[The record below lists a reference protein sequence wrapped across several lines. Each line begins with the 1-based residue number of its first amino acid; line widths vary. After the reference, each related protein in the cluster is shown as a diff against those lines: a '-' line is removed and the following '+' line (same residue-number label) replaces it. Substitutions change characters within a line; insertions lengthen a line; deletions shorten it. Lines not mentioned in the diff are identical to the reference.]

1 MLQLDHVCLIF
12 KIEMNNMYLLFL
24 CHSSPPPGDFHFNV
38 HASPHN
44 ERSAQL
50 LPSVCALSLQANS
63 ANITHVLLPYC
74 QKLASHFLF
83 PSPSHFPENY
93 SSGSG
98 INIINVEGKTET
110 EEGGTGAQSMFLC
123 VGENTGRK
131 RLLPGS
137 RANLGQNFLGPS
149 LTSKTKTCLLNGL

>member
-1 MLQLDHVCLIF
+1 M
-12 KIEMNNMYLLFL
+12 LFL
-24 CHSSPPPGDFHFNV
+24 CHSSTPPGDVRFNTHV
-38 HASPHN
+38 SPRN

-50 LPSVCALSLQANS
+50 LPSACALSLQANL

-83 PSPSHFPENY
+83 PCPSHFPKNH
-93 SSGSG
+93 SCGAS

-110 EEGGTGAQSMFLC
+110 EEGGTGVQSMFLC

-149 LTSKTKTCLLNGL
+149 LTSEAQTCLLNRL